1 MKDVLM
7 LLVLLASIIGTGC
20 KSLTRA
26 SFQATQSSFL
36 SHFSLQKTAGAVT
49 TTGLNCSGPASGGGI
64 GGSAGGIGSEG
75 VTHSRTDM
83 ISCEVDGSLRF
94 DEAEVL
100 RALRS
105 EARLCPVHA

>member
-1 MKDVLM
+1 VKDVLM

-36 SHFSLQKTAGAVT
+36 SHFSLQKTAWAVT

-64 GGSAGGIGSEG
+64 GSSAGGIGSEG